1 MVGIILITFWCW
13 CRESS
18 LPKVVI
24 STFYPSHN
32 IGFLLQ
38 KSNKEV
44 VPLSKK
50 RTKTGTSSKYRCDID
65 IGSSSPQKLI
75 LRIKNWGNIK
85 SGRIIQATP
94 GLNNVHILGPFCDT
108 CSPKW
113 ALLKLA
119 SFQFITSDLW
129 RASVNWVFIRFPRQK
144 NSDGISLK
152 TKEIP
157 QMAQNLGI
165 GKPNWGEK

>member
-1 MVGIILITFWCW
+1 MLTKVGSF
-13 CRESS
+13 E
-18 LPKVVI
+18 
-24 STFYPSHN
+24 
-32 IGFLLQ
+32 
-38 KSNKEV
+38 
-44 VPLSKK
+44 
-50 RTKTGTSSKYRCDID
+50 
-65 IGSSSPQKLI
+65 
-75 LRIKNWGNIK
+75 
-85 SGRIIQATP
+85 
-94 GLNNVHILGPFCDT
+94 
-108 CSPKW
+108 
-113 ALLKLA
+113 LA